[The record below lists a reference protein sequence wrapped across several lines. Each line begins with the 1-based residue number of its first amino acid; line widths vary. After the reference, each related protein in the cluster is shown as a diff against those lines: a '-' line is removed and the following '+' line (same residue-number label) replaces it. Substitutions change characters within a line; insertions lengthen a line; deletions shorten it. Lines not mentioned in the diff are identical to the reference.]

1 MPFTDEQRAEII
13 RTSRELLQRRH
24 EPELELPE
32 PAQSESTPEPK
43 PDPNVVL
50 PFVRPK
56 APEPEPERRRYTDSV
71 VDRLLAEAVA
81 ETRTQLEQHRTYVSS
96 IIQQE
101 FEAYNE
107 IVGTAMAE
115 YVGKYLENDVA
126 ALESQVNQLRTE
138 HDAAIN
144 QLQNDLVSTR
154 AEIEALAAEIGRL
167 RDAVDVALED
177 RAAVVPIRRPGGAA

>member
-1 MPFTDEQRAEII
+1 
-13 RTSRELLQRRH
+13 
-24 EPELELPE
+24 
-32 PAQSESTPEPK
+32 
-43 PDPNVVL
+43 
-50 PFVRPK
+50 
-56 APEPEPERRRYTDSV
+56 
-71 VDRLLAEAVA
+71 
-81 ETRTQLEQHRTYVSS
+81 
-96 IIQQE
+96 
-101 FEAYNE
+101 
-107 IVGTAMAE
+107 MAE

-177 RAAVVPIRRPGGAA
+177 RAAVVPIR